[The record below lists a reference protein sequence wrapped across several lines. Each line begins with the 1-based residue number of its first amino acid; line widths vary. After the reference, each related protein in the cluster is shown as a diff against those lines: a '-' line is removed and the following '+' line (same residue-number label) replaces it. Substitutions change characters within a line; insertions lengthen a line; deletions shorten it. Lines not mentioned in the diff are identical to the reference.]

1 MRLLLPLAL
10 LCLGVRAEDSLEQP
24 LGDLRAASRNAG
36 AVMVE
41 SIVAGQPSLEA
52 VLNALEKG
60 VPVPRDKAGWHVLKA
75 VDDTGTARP
84 YHLYISEHAHASKEP
99 VPLVVDLH
107 GGIATPNY
115 RPPEAVKYRRQLWE
129 AIADAGGFVIAF
141 PVGRA
146 DCAWWT
152 DAGVRHVR
160 ACVRDAK
167 RRAHIDDGRVVG
179 AGFSDGGSGCYY
191 MALSGP
197 DPFAAFLPLNGSPAV
212 ASGAGGRQLYLHN
225 LRLTPLLV
233 AMTDS
238 DQLYPATSVL
248 PHLKMAVTYGAP
260 IRHFSVPG
268 GHQPV
273 YFADKSGEFTK
284 FVAEAKRDALPAKLD
299 WVCAEPGLGSVR
311 WAEILELGTGVG
323 DAAALPDLNVMTGK
337 GRVRLG
343 VHTSRTFTGPGVSV
357 EKVVEGSAAE
367 RMGLKPGDLIFEVD
381 AVPIETLRDL
391 RSALEAKT
399 YEEEVLVK
407 VVRGEEDLLLKGR
420 FPPFKAQPIYPRAT
434 PTAHLSL
441 SAEGNIV
448 TVTSRN
454 VRRFKLL
461 LSPRQFD
468 LSKEIVVTVNGT
480 ERLRKRLAPDLTYL
494 LQRYAHDA
502 VAGRLFAASTVVDV
516 PSPALPK

>member
-1 MRLLLPLAL
+1 MRCLLPLAL
-10 LCLGVRAEDSLEQP
+10 LCLAARAEDSLEQP
-24 LGDLRAASRNAG
+24 LGDLRAASHNAG

-60 VPVPRDKAGWHVLKA
+60 VPVPRDKAGWQTLKA
-75 VDDTGTARP
+75 VDEAGTVRP
-84 YHLYISEHAHASKEP
+84 YHLYISEKAHASAEP
-99 VPLVVDLH
+99 VPLLVDLH

-115 RPPEAVKYRRQLWE
+115 RPPEAVQYRRQLWE

-167 RRAHIDDGRVVG
+167 RRAHIDDGRIVG

-212 ASGAGGRQLYLHN
+212 ASGAGGRQLYLRN
-225 LRLTPLLV
+225 LRLTPLFV

-238 DQLYPATSVL
+238 DQLYPAKSVL
-248 PHLKMAVTYGAP
+248 PHLKRALEAGAP

-268 GHQPV
+268 GHELV
-273 YFADKSGEFTK
+273 YFADKSGEFMK
-284 FVAEAKRDALPAKLD
+284 FVADAKRESLPAKLE
-299 WVCAEPGLGSVR
+299 WLCAEPELGEVR
-311 WAEILELGTGVG
+311 WLKILELGPTAG
-323 DAAALPDLNVMTGK
+323 DAAALPDLNVMTEK

-343 VHTSRTFTGPGVSV
+343 VHTSRTFMGPGVSV

-367 RMGLKPGDLIFEVD
+367 RMGLKPDDLIFEVD
-381 AVPIETLRDL
+381 AVPIETLQDL
-391 RSALEAKT
+391 RAALGAKT
-399 YEEEVLVK
+399 YGEEVLVK
-407 VVRGEEDLLLKGR
+407 VVRGDEDLLLKGR
-420 FPPFKAQPIYPRAT
+420 FPPFKPEPIYPRAK
-434 PTAHLSL
+434 PAAHLTL
-441 SAEGNIV
+441 SAEGNTL

-468 LSKEIVVTVNGT
+468 LSKEIVVTVNGK
-480 ERLRKRLAPDLTYL
+480 ERLRKKFAPDLAYL
-494 LQRYAHDA
+494 LHGYVRNAD
-502 VAGRLFAASTVVDV
+502 AGRLFAAEAVID
-516 PSPALPK
+516 LK